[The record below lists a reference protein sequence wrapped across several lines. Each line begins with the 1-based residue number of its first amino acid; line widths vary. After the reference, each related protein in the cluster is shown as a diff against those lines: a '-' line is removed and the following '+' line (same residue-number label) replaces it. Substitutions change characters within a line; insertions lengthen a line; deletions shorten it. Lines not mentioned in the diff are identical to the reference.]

1 MTSQANSAE
10 PQAGGGAV
18 PDLIGSIGTFLTF
31 SGTVTQ
37 STWLPGFQRGI
48 SNRRLQVEH
57 HGVRVKTIVGS
68 GWASEVSVGDQLTL
82 RGPIKGYEIWADG
95 LTIVLA
101 KTRPLLDVA
110 ADPDDPHRLPDWPPA
125 ATAGAKRRLRSQR
138 AALLRPDHSIH
149 EPTPPG
155 DRDDPA

>member
-10 PQAGGGAV
+10 PQPGGGSV

-31 SGTVTQ
+31 SGTVTE

-48 SNRRLQVEH
+48 SNRRLKVEH

-68 GWASEVSVGDQLTL
+68 GWASKVSVGDQLTL

-95 LTIVLA
+95 LIIVLA
-101 KTRPLLDVA
+101 KTRPILGVG
-110 ADPDDPHRLPDWPPA
+110 ADADDPLRLPDWPPA

-138 AALLRPDHSIH
+138 AALLRPDHTNH
-149 EPTPPG
+149 TPTG
-155 DRDDPA
+155 EHDDPA

>member
-10 PQAGGGAV
+10 PQPGGGAV
-18 PDLIGSIGTFLTF
+18 LDLIGSIGTFLTF
-31 SGTVTQ
+31 SGTVTE
-37 STWLPGFQRGI
+37 STWLLGFQRGI

-68 GWASEVSVGDQLTL
+68 GWASDVSVGDQLTV

-95 LTIVLA
+95 LVIVLA
-101 KTRPLLDVA
+101 KTRPILDA
-110 ADPDDPHRLPDWPPA
+110 GADLDDPLRLPDWPPA

-138 AALLRPDHSIH
+138 AALLRPDQTNH
-149 EPTPPG
+149 TPPG
-155 DRDDPA
+155 GHDDPA